1 MSKMAPIVDEE
12 ECTDL
17 EQLKKE
23 EESDEDDDEEFNEE
37 CEECGAKMSSTK
49 LTEEEFDEHPDREA
63 GYCKHTGNWF
73 CMKCRD
79 FDEAGRY
86 KPYFEE
92 GREKLIDDFK
102 KKYGED
108 DDEEDEDEAIGNCC
122 EWCEEDTIFFA
133 DSHCIDCQ
141 NDAASTISKAFKAF
155 KCKKEEEEEESD
167 DPFKGCD
174 ECGDWGNGYGI
185 SLYQKGKYW
194 YCSGCMEIMDGCTYN
209 FYICR
214 HCFAF
219 GTDNPDCHKC
229 KREMCVLLYQEK
241 NAKLAL
247 AKAKQD

>member
-1 MSKMAPIVDEE
+1 MASENECPVCFGPCAKLSVTCCEE
-12 ECTDL
+12 EEIVFCCEGCNRAIIRDSKEHDL
-17 EQLKKE
+17 CNTRDGEIWYCMDCKLPSEKE
-23 EESDEDDDEEFNEE
+23 EE
-37 CEECGAKMSSTK
+37 
-49 LTEEEFDEHPDREA
+49 EEE
-63 GYCKHTGNWF
+63 
-73 CMKCRD
+73 
-79 FDEAGRY
+79 
-86 KPYFEE
+86 EE
-92 GREKLIDDFK
+92 S
-102 KKYGED
+102 
-108 DDEEDEDEAIGNCC
+108 DEEDEDEAIGNCC